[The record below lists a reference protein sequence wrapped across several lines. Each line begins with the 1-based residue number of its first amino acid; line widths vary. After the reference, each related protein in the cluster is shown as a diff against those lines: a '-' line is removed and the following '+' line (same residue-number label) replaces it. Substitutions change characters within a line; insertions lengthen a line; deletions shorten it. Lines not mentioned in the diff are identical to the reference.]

1 MALSVGIVG
10 LPNVGKST
18 IFNAITSAG
27 AESANY
33 PFCTIEPNVGIVG
46 VPDDRLERIQKYIP
60 CPKIIPAT
68 VEFVDI
74 AGLVKGASK
83 GEGLGNQFL
92 SNIRETN
99 AIMHVVRCFDD
110 ENVVHVDGNVDPL
123 RDIEVIEM
131 ELAFAD
137 LSTLERRLKR
147 AEAQARTG
155 AKEDK
160 EEAAFIKR
168 LYDHVEAGNPA
179 RTFAF
184 TDDELELIEESHLL
198 TIKPILY
205 CCNIGE
211 DDVPDGN
218 AHSEIVAAH
227 AQKVGAEVV
236 LVSGAI
242 ESELSALDESE
253 REEMLAEYGLTEPTL
268 NNLIRNAYKLLGL
281 QSYFTAGEKEIRAW
295 TIPIGATAPQAAG
308 VIHTDFERGFIRAN
322 VYTMTDLETYET
334 EAAIRSAGKLRAEGK
349 EYIMKDGDIVHFLF
363 NV

>member
-1 MALSVGIVG
+1 MTLSVGIVG

-33 PFCTIEPNVGIVG
+33 PFCTIEPNVGIVA
-46 VPDDRLERIQKYIP
+46 VPDDRLERIQQHIP
-60 CPKIIPAT
+60 CPKLIPAI

-74 AGLVKGASK
+74 AGLVKGASQ

-92 SNIRETN
+92 SNIRETS

-110 ENVVHVDGNVDPL
+110 DNIVHVEGTVDPL
-123 RDIEVIEM
+123 HDIEVIEM

-137 LSTLERRLKR
+137 LATLERRVKR
-147 AEAQARTG
+147 ASTQARTG
-155 AKEDK
+155 SKEDK
-160 EEAAFIKR
+160 EELAFVEK
-168 LYDHVEAGNPA
+168 LFAHVEGGEPA
-179 RTFAF
+179 RTFPF
-184 TDDELELIEESHLL
+184 TDDERLMIEDSHLL
-198 TIKPILY
+198 TMKPVLY

-211 DDVPDGN
+211 EDVPDGN
-218 AHSEIVAAH
+218 AYSKLVEKHAAG
-227 AQKVGAEVV
+227 VGAEVV

-253 REEMLAEYGLTEPTL
+253 RAEMLEAYGLTEPTL
-268 NNLIRNAYKLLGL
+268 NNLIRSAYKLLGL

-295 TIPIGATAPQAAG
+295 TVRVGATAPQAAA

-322 VYTMTDLETYET
+322 VYTLADLEKYES
-334 EAAIRSAGKLRAEGK
+334 EAGIRSAGKLRAEGK
-349 EYIMKDGDIVHFLF
+349 EYIMQDGDIIHFLF